1 MQILK
6 DEINE
11 KILKAAK
18 TFFLDIGFEKASMSM
33 IAKEAGV
40 SKSNLYN
47 YFSSKEEIFYALTEE
62 AYIQINNTMENLL
75 RHDSEDCFQLEKF
88 TALMTKELI
97 VLLTKYREEIL
108 LILDRSIGTK
118 FENAKEEIIHRLEKH
133 MKWEFKQYHITLE
146 NEDWFFAHYISTSLI
161 EGLLEIIRHNQS
173 DMWIQNNVK
182 MLVGYYIYGYS
193 YFFADSIS

>member
-6 DEINE
+6 DEIKE
-11 KILKAAK
+11 SILKAAK
-18 TFFLDIGFEKASMSM
+18 TFFLDVGFEKASMNM

-62 AYIQINNTMENLL
+62 AYIQIENTMENLL
-75 RHDSEDCFQLEKF
+75 KHDSEECFQLERF
-88 TALMTKELI
+88 TTLMTKELI
-97 VLLTKYREEIL
+97 GLLTKYREEIL
-108 LILDRSIGTK
+108 LILDRSEGTK
-118 FENAKEEIIHRLEKH
+118 FENAKDKIIRRLEEH
-133 MKWEFKQYHITLE
+133 SKWEFKQYHTILE
-146 NEDWFFAHYISTSLI
+146 NEDWFFAHYVSTSLI

-173 DMWIQNNVK
+173 DTWIQNNVK
-182 MLVGYYIYGYS
+182 MLVGYYVYGYS